1 MKRLLPT
8 PFISIAIAVT
18 WLLLWD
24 SLAPG
29 QLILAAVLAVAIPLV
44 IGGMRGKP
52 MRLRAPG
59 AVLRLLWRVG
69 VDILRGSIDVSQAI
83 LGRTSKVKPGFVW
96 IRLDVTHD
104 HAIAALAGIITL
116 TPGTLSAELTEDRG
130 HLLVHALDM
139 GEAEALAHTI
149 KARYESLLL
158 EIFR

>member
-29 QLILAAVLAVAIPLV
+29 QLLLAAILAVAIPLT
-44 IGGMRGKP
+44 IGGMRGEP
-52 MRLRAPG
+52 MRLRSPG
-59 AVLRLLWRVG
+59 SVLRLLWRVAI
-69 VDILRGSIDVSQAI
+69 DILRGSIDVSQAI
-83 LGRTSKVKPGFVW
+83 LGRRSKINPGFVW

-116 TPGTLSAELTEDRG
+116 TPGTLSAELTEDRS

-139 GEAEALAHTI
+139 EEAEALAHTI